1 MNLLVVCTANMAR
14 SPLAEAML
22 AADLAPHGVRL
33 ASAGTR
39 ARLGSPAT
47 AESQQL
53 ARALGLDLGSHR
65 ARPVDDPLLGG
76 AHLVLTMSRRHR
88 DELAPRTPG
97 GAARTFTL
105 AELLRLLEMVDDTGA
120 PTTGPADRLA
130 WLAGQAHRVR
140 PRARPGGD
148 EDDIPD
154 PMGREWPYW
163 EQMANRLDGLIGA
176 LTRRT
181 FGGVSST

>member
-22 AADLAPHGVRL
+22 AADLRPHGVRL
-33 ASAGTR
+33 ASAGVR
-39 ARLGSPAT
+39 ARLGDAAT
-47 AESQQL
+47 RESQEL
-53 ARALGLDLGSHR
+53 ARALGLDLSHHR
-65 ARPVDDPLLGG
+65 SRPVDDPLLAG
-76 AHLVLTMSRRHR
+76 AHLVLTMSRRQR

-105 AELLRLLEMVDDTGA
+105 AELLRLLEAVDDAAT
-120 PTTGPADRLA
+120 PPLPPAERLA
-130 WLAGQAHRVR
+130 WLAAQAHRVR

-148 EDDIPD
+148 ADDVDD
-154 PMGREWPYW
+154 PMGHEWPYW
-163 EQMANRLDGLIGA
+163 EQMANRLDVLIGT

-181 FGGVSST
+181 CAGVPSA